1 MEVISCRIC
10 QSRNLQNIID
20 LGFHPP
26 SDAFLTSEELKKPEI
41 SHPLRVLLCD
51 KCGLWQLDYV
61 VDPEIL
67 YQRSYPYESSTTR
80 TGRKHFHD
88 MAKEICDKYETPK
101 GSLAVDIGSNV
112 GVLLQG
118 FETVGM
124 KTLGVDP
131 AFDMARIANQNGIL
145 TIADFFTRDLSKKI
159 AKQYGKAHA
168 ITATNVVA
176 HINDIHN
183 LVSGVKNLLAPT
195 GVFVIEAPYL
205 VDLVQ
210 KNEYDTIYHEHL
222 SYLSAKPLVGL
233 FKSHDMELIDA
244 EKQNIHGGTMRYFIA
259 HKGKYKVSPV
269 IKKLIAAENKFG
281 IYDINF
287 LKKTFVKAVEKQRAD
302 LVELLMKLKK
312 EGARI
317 VGVSAPAKGNTL
329 LNYCKIDNQYLDYI
343 SEKAKIKVGLYTP
356 GTHIK
361 IENDDK
367 LLKDRPDYALILAW
381 NFAEEI
387 MGNLKEFKK
396 KNGRFIIP
404 IPKPVIV

>member
-222 SYLSAKPLVGL
+222 SYLSVKPLVGL

-404 IPKPVIV
+404 IPKPVII

>member
-222 SYLSAKPLVGL
+222 SYLSVKPLVGL

-269 IKKLIAAENKFG
+269 IKKLIAAEN
-281 IYDINF
+281 IWDI
-287 LKKTFVKAVEKQRAD
+287 
-302 LVELLMKLKK
+302 
-312 EGARI
+312 
-317 VGVSAPAKGNTL
+317 
-329 LNYCKIDNQYLDYI
+329 
-343 SEKAKIKVGLYTP
+343 
-356 GTHIK
+356 
-361 IENDDK
+361 
-367 LLKDRPDYALILAW
+367 
-381 NFAEEI
+381 
-387 MGNLKEFKK
+387 
-396 KNGRFIIP
+396 
-404 IPKPVIV
+404 

>member
-222 SYLSAKPLVGL
+222 SYLSVKPLVGL

-343 SEKAKIKVGLYTP
+343 SEKAEIKIGLHTP

-361 IENDDK
+361 IESDK
-367 LLKDRPDYALILAW
+367 RLMKDMPDYALILAW
-381 NFAEEI
+381 NFADEI

-404 IPKPVIV
+404 IPKPVII

>member
-222 SYLSAKPLVGL
+222 SYLSVKPLVGL

-281 IYDINF
+281 MYDINF

-343 SEKAKIKVGLYTP
+343 SEKAEIKIGLHTP

-361 IENDDK
+361 IESDK
-367 LLKDRPDYALILAW
+367 RLMKDMPDYALILAW
-381 NFAEEI
+381 NFADEI

-404 IPKPVIV
+404 IPKPIII

>member
-1 MEVISCRIC
+1 
-10 QSRNLQNIID
+10 
-20 LGFHPP
+20 
-26 SDAFLTSEELKKPEI
+26 
-41 SHPLRVLLCD
+41 
-51 KCGLWQLDYV
+51 
-61 VDPEIL
+61 
-67 YQRSYPYESSTTR
+67 
-80 TGRKHFHD
+80 

-222 SYLSAKPLVGL
+222 SYLSVKPLVGL

-343 SEKAKIKVGLYTP
+343 SEKAEIKIGLHTP

-361 IENDDK
+361 IESDK
-367 LLKDRPDYALILAW
+367 RLMKDMPDYALILAW
-381 NFAEEI
+381 NFADEI

-404 IPKPVIV
+404 IPKPIII

>member
-1 MEVISCRIC
+1 MQLDKCRMC
-10 QSRNLQNIID
+10 QSKDLRNVID

-26 SDAFLTSEELKKPEI
+26 SDAFLTSEELKKPELT
-41 SHPLRVLLCD
+41 HPLRVHLCD

-88 MAKEICDKYETPK
+88 MAREICDKYEIPK

-118 FETVGM
+118 FEMAGM

-131 AFDMARIANQNGIL
+131 AFDMAKIANQNGVL
-145 TIADFFTRDLSKKI
+145 TIADFFTHDLSKKI
-159 AKQYGKAHA
+159 EKQYGKAHA
-168 ITATNVVA
+168 ITATNVFA
-176 HINDIHN
+176 HVNDIHN
-183 LVSGVKNLLAPT
+183 LVSGVKHLLAPK

-205 VDLVQ
+205 VDLVE

-222 SYLSAKPLVGL
+222 SYLSIKPLVGL
-233 FKSHDMELIDA
+233 FKSHGMELIDA

-259 HKGKYKVSPV
+259 HEGKYKISPI
-269 IKKLIAAENKFG
+269 IKKLIDEENKLG
-281 IYDINF
+281 IYNVDH
-287 LKKTFVKAVEKQRAD
+287 LKKTFVKAVEQQRAD
-302 LVELLMKLKK
+302 LVELLTKLKK
-312 EGARI
+312 KGARI

-329 LNYCKIDNQYLDYI
+329 LNYCKIDNRYLDYI
-343 SEKAKIKVGLYTP
+343 SEKAKIKVGLYSP
-356 GTHIK
+356 GMHVK
-361 IENDDK
+361 IVDDNAF
-367 LLKDRPDYALILAW
+367 LKDKPDYALILAW

-387 MGNLKEFKK
+387 MGNLKEY
-396 KNGRFIIP
+396 KNRGGHFIIP
-404 IPKPVIV
+404 IPKPTII

>member
-222 SYLSAKPLVGL
+222 SYLSVKPLVGL

-281 IYDINF
+281 MYDINF

-343 SEKAKIKVGLYTP
+343 SEKAEIKIGLHTP

-361 IENDDK
+361 IESDK
-367 LLKDRPDYALILAW
+367 RLMKDMPDYALILAW
-381 NFAEEI
+381 NFADEI

>member
-222 SYLSAKPLVGL
+222 SYLSVKPLVGL

>member
-222 SYLSAKPLVGL
+222 SYLSVKPLVGL

-343 SEKAKIKVGLYTP
+343 SEKAEIKIGLHTP

-361 IENDDK
+361 IESDK
-367 LLKDRPDYALILAW
+367 RLMKDMPDYALILAW
-381 NFAEEI
+381 NFADEI

>member
-1 MEVISCRIC
+1 MVMK
-10 QSRNLQNIID
+10 
-20 LGFHPP
+20 
-26 SDAFLTSEELKKPEI
+26 FL
-41 SHPLRVLLCD
+41 
-51 KCGLWQLDYV
+51 
-61 VDPEIL
+61 
-67 YQRSYPYESSTTR
+67 
-80 TGRKHFHD
+80 F
-88 MAKEICDKYETPK
+88 
-101 GSLAVDIGSNV
+101 
-112 GVLLQG
+112 
-118 FETVGM
+118 
-124 KTLGVDP
+124 
-131 AFDMARIANQNGIL
+131 
-145 TIADFFTRDLSKKI
+145 LSKKI

-222 SYLSAKPLVGL
+222 SYLSVKPLVGL

-329 LNYCKIDNQYLDYI
+329 LNYCKIDNQYLYCQNRWPCF
-343 SEKAKIKVGLYTP
+343 Y
-356 GTHIK
+356 
-361 IENDDK
+361 
-367 LLKDRPDYALILAW
+367 
-381 NFAEEI
+381 
-387 MGNLKEFKK
+387 
-396 KNGRFIIP
+396 
-404 IPKPVIV
+404 

>member
-222 SYLSAKPLVGL
+222 SYLSVKPLVGL

-281 IYDINF
+281 MYDINF

>member
-222 SYLSAKPLVGL
+222 SYLSVKPLVGL

-281 IYDINF
+281 MYDINF

-343 SEKAKIKVGLYTP
+343 SEKAEIKIGLHTP

-361 IENDDK
+361 IESDK
-367 LLKDRPDYALILAW
+367 RLMKDMPDYALILAW
-381 NFAEEI
+381 NFADEI

-404 IPKPVIV
+404 IPKPVII

>member
-222 SYLSAKPLVGL
+222 SYLSVKPLVGL

-343 SEKAKIKVGLYTP
+343 SEKAEIKIGLHTP

-361 IENDDK
+361 IESDK
-367 LLKDRPDYALILAW
+367 RLMKDMPDYALILAW
-381 NFAEEI
+381 NFADEI

-404 IPKPVIV
+404 IPKPIII